1 MSQHNRFAVSAL
13 AAAIGALTLAPAV
26 QANSP
31 LSNAWDAF
39 YVNPQ
44 AGIVSQS
51 HENAGCTLCHDDGSS
66 LFPLNPY
73 GADLQAA
80 LEQICGDNIADGC
93 GTLEDLEPGY
103 RAVEALDSD
112 APGDL
117 TQSSNIVE
125 IEANTQPGWAESD
138 NPSGV
143 SGLLDPEQQIAGC
156 VPFVDPSVLDFGN
169 VLVGDTGFASA
180 FVTNNGDENCS
191 VQAQVNNATGEFLLE
206 SAASFTV
213 EPGAE
218 KAVAVDVSY
227 TPTEAGDD
235 TGQLVL
241 TLPESIIPVQLVGS
255 SSGVELVNLNI
266 KSLRVSNKVSVSK
279 GRGIVDVQ
287 LSVENVGVTEGSA
300 DATITGVQDQDGTQV
315 PVYSQTLTVTD
326 DVGKGA
332 TTYTFQ
338 SYIPDAAGDIT
349 WTATIN
355 DGDPDTDIATATTT
369 VTP

>member
-1 MSQHNRFAVSAL
+1 MSQHNRFAVGAL
-13 AAAIGALTLAPAV
+13 AAAIGAGALMAAPSANANRALADAWSNYYDTSSSL
-26 QANSP
+26 AN
-31 LSNAWDAF
+31 AD
-39 YVNPQ
+39 
-44 AGIVSQS
+44 
-51 HENAGCTLCHDDGSS
+51 CKLCHGDAN

-73 GADLQAA
+73 GADWRDA
-80 LEQICGDNIADGC
+80 LLSICGTIESCNLNQLEAGLDAIAG
-93 GTLEDLEPGY
+93 
-103 RAVEALDSD
+103 LDSD
-112 APGDL
+112 APNDL

-125 IEANTQPGWAESD
+125 INADTQPGWAESD

-218 KAVAVDVSY
+218 NAVAVDVSY

-300 DATITGVQDQDGTQV
+300 DATITGVQDQDGTPV

-338 SYIPDAAGDIT
+338 SYIPDTAGDII
-349 WTATIN
+349 WTATII
-355 DGDPDTDIATATTT
+355 DGDPDDDIATATTT